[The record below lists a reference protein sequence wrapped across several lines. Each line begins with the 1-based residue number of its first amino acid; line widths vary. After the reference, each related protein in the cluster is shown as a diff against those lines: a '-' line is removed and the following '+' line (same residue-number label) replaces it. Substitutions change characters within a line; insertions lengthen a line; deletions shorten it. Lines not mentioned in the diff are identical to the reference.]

1 MLISN
6 DDDKE
11 LGRLIG
17 LASDGFLLGWL
28 VDLHETLTD
37 VCDQVGETHSRLPAS
52 NDRQVIDFEIDYS

>member
-11 LGRLIG
+11 LRRLIG

-28 VDLHETLTD
+28 VDFHETLTN
-37 VCDQVGETHSRLPAS
+37 VRDQVGETHSRLPAS

>member
-17 LASDGFLLGWL
+17 LAGDGFLLGWL
-28 VDLHETLTD
+28 VDLHETLRR
-37 VCDQVGETHSRLPAS
+37 SPWLRP
-52 NDRQVIDFEIDYS
+52 

>member
-28 VDLHETLTD
+28 VDLHETLRR
-37 VCDQVGETHSRLPAS
+37 SPWLRP
-52 NDRQVIDFEIDYS
+52 